1 MELSRKVTQVKLK
14 VIPFLKTLDL
24 NFFVRLIFFS
34 GIVYICG
41 KTMSGS
47 QDFKVPIEEEGS
59 NSPNKF
65 SKTFGQEK
73 RLDNIL
79 VQIREEEEKK
89 EK

>member
-24 NFFVRLIFFS
+24 NFLVRLVFFS
-34 GIVYICG
+34 GVVYICA
-41 KTMSGS
+41 KTMGGS
-47 QDFKVPIEEEGS
+47 QDFKVPIEDEGS

-89 EK
+89 

>member
-1 MELSRKVTQVKLK
+1 
-14 VIPFLKTLDL
+14 
-24 NFFVRLIFFS
+24 
-34 GIVYICG
+34 VYICA
-41 KTMSGS
+41 KTMGGS
-47 QDFKVPIEEEGS
+47 QDFKVPIEDEGS

-89 EK
+89 